1 MIITRVYNNG
11 GRVVK
16 ELGSVRAEAEILENK
31 DFRPGVAVFRDAEC
45 VQVGYLGAERCAEI
59 AEELRIKIKE
69 QLS

>member
-11 GRVVK
+11 DRVY
-16 ELGSVRAEAEILENK
+16 N
-31 DFRPGVAVFRDAEC
+31 
-45 VQVGYLGAERCAEI
+45 GYLGVERCAEI